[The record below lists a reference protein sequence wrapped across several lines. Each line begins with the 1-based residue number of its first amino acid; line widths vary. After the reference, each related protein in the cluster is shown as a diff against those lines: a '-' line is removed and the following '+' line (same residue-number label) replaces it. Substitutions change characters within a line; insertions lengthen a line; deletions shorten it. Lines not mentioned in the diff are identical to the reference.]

1 MTTKDAKTLVE
12 LDNGARL
19 DYYDEVLE
27 RLGCSLLAMTGSSTG
42 DQAIESQLAQQRKF
56 AKTAAN
62 WCVSPRRSLSN
73 AKLTGP
79 VHRILHELGGRLSAS
94 NTAFS
99 DNRVTPAAMASI
111 IDNLIALRITGR
123 TAKQLL
129 TMAFDG
135 EPRDINTI
143 IKAEKLELVPLPR
156 EEYLALGQRLI
167 DENGEMVQ
175 QIKQKGQVGKL
186 KWFVGQMV
194 RKGNGKVEGARAE
207 AILRELLEFEE

>member
-1 MTTKDAKTLVE
+1 
-12 LDNGARL
+12 
-19 DYYDEVLE
+19 
-27 RLGCSLLAMTGSSTG
+27 
-42 DQAIESQLAQQRKF
+42 
-56 AKTAAN
+56 
-62 WCVSPRRSLSN
+62 
-73 AKLTGP
+73 
-79 VHRILHELGGRLSAS
+79 
-94 NTAFS
+94 
-99 DNRVTPAAMASI
+99 MASI

-175 QIKQKGQVGKL
+175 QIKQKGQVGKF

-207 AILRELLEFEE
+207 AILRELLEFKE